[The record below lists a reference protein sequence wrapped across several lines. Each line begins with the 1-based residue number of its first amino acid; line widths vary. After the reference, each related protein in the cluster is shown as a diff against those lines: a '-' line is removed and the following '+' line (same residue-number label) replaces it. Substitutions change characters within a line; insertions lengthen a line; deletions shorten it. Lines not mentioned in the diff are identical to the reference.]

1 MIILRIVY
9 KIIKT
14 YKLLH
19 KKCFI
24 DLIEFAN
31 KILTKVLNKSLEKQ
45 LKIYIFFKIFKLN
58 CIYNHK
64 IFSNLIVIKKF

>member
-45 LKIYIFFKIFKLN
+45 LKIYIFLR
-58 CIYNHK
+58 YL
-64 IFSNLIVIKKF
+64 NLIAFIITKFFLILLL